1 MRKIITVLL
10 VALSVGVFAQKSKVT
25 STYNYLK
32 YGELDNAKEAIDLAT
47 VNVSTAEWYKTWMYR
62 AQTYA
67 RIAQSKDEKY
77 ASLKPGALEEAI
89 KAYKKVITIE
99 DKKNPV
105 GQLKQEYS
113 SLVNTAY
120 TEGYNYYN
128 SKDYANTYKYWV
140 MANDINEELGVKDT
154 ALVYNIAMVAKAGQ
168 MNAEAIAYFDKCIT
182 NGFKEALPYSGKAR
196 IQNDSKDVDGALATL
211 KQGREKFPNDQSLIT
226 LELDIYLSSERLDEA
241 LENLNLA
248 INNDPDNYLF
258 YYIRGVIY
266 DNKDDIE
273 NAQMDYRKA
282 IELNPEHFD
291 SYLSLGASYNNK
303 GAKMLTEANLIPPS
317 EQEKYDV
324 AKAAAIKVIRE
335 GLPYIEKAHELNPKD
350 MDTMKSLKSIYTALN
365 EMEKLI
371 AINKEIQAASAP
383 APE

>member
-1 MRKIITVLL
+1 M
-10 VALSVGVFAQKSKVT
+10 
-25 STYNYLK
+25 
-32 YGELDNAKEAIDLAT
+32 
-47 VNVSTAEWYKTWMYR
+47 
-62 AQTYA
+62 
-67 RIAQSKDEKY
+67 
-77 ASLKPGALEEAI
+77 
-89 KAYKKVITIE
+89 
-99 DKKNPV
+99 
-105 GQLKQEYS
+105 
-113 SLVNTAY
+113 
-120 TEGYNYYN
+120 
-128 SKDYANTYKYWV
+128 
-140 MANDINEELGVKDT
+140 
-154 ALVYNIAMVAKAGQ
+154 
-168 MNAEAIAYFDKCIT
+168 
-182 NGFKEALPYSGKAR
+182 
-196 IQNDSKDVDGALATL
+196 ATL